1 MESLQKPLFPLVS
14 FNPCARGLRHG
25 KGAAEVREEVVLQTK
40 VRARSLSAPL
50 WPLHLNI
57 LLISANRLFICRLR
71 FNSPVSVPPTLSWQ
85 ARVCVKA
92 VSQDWAN
99 GSRSAVSLACVEGIC
114 ILKTELIPFLWSALV
129 GSCPRSVFCPSS
141 PPPSLLEGISEQRG
155 PWVRA
160 GSTDL
165 ACRGAGCSLCSHTAT
180 QGDPG

>member
-1 MESLQKPLFPLVS
+1 MAKELHKSGRRL
-14 FNPCARGLRHG
+14 CY
-25 KGAAEVREEVVLQTK
+25 K
-40 VRARSLSAPL
+40 VRARSLSPPL
-50 WPLHLNI
+50 WPPHLNI
-57 LLISANRLFICRLR
+57 LLISANQLFICRPR
-71 FNSPVSVPPTLSWQ
+71 FNSPVFVPLTLSWQ

-92 VSQDWAN
+92 VSQDWAT

-129 GSCPRSVFCPSS
+129 GSCPRSILPSS
-141 PPPSLLEGISEQRG
+141 PPPLLLEGISEQRG

-165 ACRGAGCSLCSHTAT
+165 ACRRPGCSLCSHVAT